1 MRRGGTWREL
11 FRQFCN
17 VQIITLDMIREDKN
31 FMIVSTKAREKRPG
45 DEVESVVY
53 ALAAG
58 IPSSTLK
65 SRGN

>member
-31 FMIVSTKAREKRPG
+31 FMIVSSVCTSRRDTQFYIEIKWQLK
-45 DEVESVVY
+45 VEFNKK
-53 ALAAG
+53 
-58 IPSSTLK
+58 LK
-65 SRGN
+65 NNE

>member
-31 FMIVSTKAREKRPG
+31 FMIVSSVCTSRRDTQFYIEIKGQLK
-45 DEVESVVY
+45 VEFNKK
-53 ALAAG
+53 
-58 IPSSTLK
+58 LK
-65 SRGN
+65 NNE

>member
-31 FMIVSTKAREKRPG
+31 FMIVSSVCTSRRDTQFYIEIKEQLK
-45 DEVESVVY
+45 VEFNKK
-53 ALAAG
+53 
-58 IPSSTLK
+58 LK
-65 SRGN
+65 NNE

>member
-31 FMIVSTKAREKRPG
+31 FMMVSSVCTSGRDTQFYIEIKGQLK
-45 DEVESVVY
+45 VEFNKK
-53 ALAAG
+53 
-58 IPSSTLK
+58 LK
-65 SRGN
+65 NNK

>member
-31 FMIVSTKAREKRPG
+31 FMIVSSVCTSRRDTQFYIEIKGQLK
-45 DEVESVVY
+45 VEFNKK
-53 ALAAG
+53 
-58 IPSSTLK
+58 LK
-65 SRGN
+65 NNK